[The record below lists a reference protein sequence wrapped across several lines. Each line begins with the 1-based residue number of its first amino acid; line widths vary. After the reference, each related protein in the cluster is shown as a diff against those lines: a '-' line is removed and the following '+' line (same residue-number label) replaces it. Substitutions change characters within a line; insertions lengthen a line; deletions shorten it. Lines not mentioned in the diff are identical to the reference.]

1 MTIKQSEE
9 EMYAMAQ
16 MLELLAGIKRESERL
31 LHLAKKPDSTID
43 DLANDSD
50 KLYELAASYELAIL
64 EKGEFYEQE

>member
-16 MLELLAGIKRESERL
+16 VLELLAGIKRESERL
-31 LHLAKKPDSTID
+31 LHLAKKPNSTVD
-43 DLANDSD
+43 DLANESD

-64 EKGEFYEQE
+64 EKGEFDEQE

>member
-16 MLELLAGIKRESERL
+16 VLELLAGIKRESERL
-31 LHLAKKPDSTID
+31 LHLAKKPSSTVD
-43 DLANDSD
+43 DLANESD

-64 EKGEFYEQE
+64 EKGEFDEQE

>member
-1 MTIKQSEE
+1 
-9 EMYAMAQ
+9 MAQ

-43 DLANDSD
+43 DLANESD

-64 EKGEFYEQE
+64 EKGEFDEQE

>member
-1 MTIKQSEE
+1 MIKQSEE

-16 MLELLAGIKRESERL
+16 VLELLAGIKRESERL

-43 DLANDSD
+43 DLANESD

-64 EKGEFYEQE
+64 EKGEFDEQE

>member
-16 MLELLAGIKRESERL
+16 VLELLAGIKRESERL
-31 LHLAKKPDSTID
+31 LHLAKKPDSTVD
-43 DLANDSD
+43 DLANESD

-64 EKGEFYEQE
+64 EKGEFDEQE